1 VKGACPDGT
10 YIKKRLFGGRRTPWQ
25 ARRSVKV
32 ARIPTDI
39 LSNLGETKPVSET
52 TDWKQKYRDSLL
64 EMEAEEKCWRQVEKI
79 LRRLIGRLCAA
90 GMGVDPQLDD
100 ELRALAAANRRNA
113 DAVELERLAQSLTTA
128 VVAVDAT
135 SPVRQ
140 LASPPP
146 QPLAPAPPAPLS
158 PVAAFAAKP
167 NRWDST
173 CSAIAALLECL
184 KKGDPDKSTAQ
195 SLIAELPSAQTDAAL
210 AAIVARTADLIH
222 ERGESLARER
232 LQAAAVLSEVTKRLE
247 EMSSYLTE
255 SNSASRSHFDDTQSL
270 NDTVMSHV
278 RELTDEVSEA
288 TELGLLQS
296 TVSARLES
304 VARQVCDFRARE
316 QNRLLEYNGRA
327 EHMRAR
333 IADLERETQDLHSK
347 LDLEK
352 HGARLDPLTGVAN
365 RKSFDERFA
374 REIAQRVQGA
384 APSVMLLW
392 DIDSFKV
399 VNDSY
404 GHRAGDRVLQSVAAC
419 FTAAL
424 RASDFVARIGGEEFA
439 VLLTGIKLA
448 EAVHVANQT
457 RIAVE
462 ALRFHF
468 RGTPVRVTVSCGMT
482 ELHQDDAS
490 EAAFDRAD
498 GALYRAKN
506 GGKNLCVAA

>member
-1 VKGACPDGT
+1 
-10 YIKKRLFGGRRTPWQ
+10 
-25 ARRSVKV
+25 
-32 ARIPTDI
+32 
-39 LSNLGETKPVSET
+39 VSET

-64 EMEAEEKCWRQVEKI
+64 EMEAEEKRWRQVEQL

-100 ELRALAAANRRNA
+100 ELQALAAANRRNA

-140 LASPPP
+140 LASPAP
-146 QPLAPAPPAPLS
+146 QRLAPLPSLAPMRPAPLT
-158 PVAAFAAKP
+158 PLGAFAAKP

-173 CSAIAALLECL
+173 CTAIAALLERL

-195 SLIAELPSAQTDAAL
+195 NLIAELPSAQTDAAL
-210 AAIVARTADLIH
+210 AAIVARIADLIH

-296 TVSARLES
+296 AVSARLES
-304 VARQVCDFRARE
+304 VAKQVCDFRARE
-316 QNRLLEYNGRA
+316 QNRLLEYNGRT
-327 EHMRAR
+327 EYMRAR
-333 IADLERETQDLHSK
+333 IADLEREAQELHSK

-392 DIDSFKV
+392 DIDSFKII
-399 VNDSY
+399 NDSY

-439 VLLTGIKLA
+439 VLLTGIQLA

-468 RGTPVRVTVSCGMT
+468 RGTPVRVTVSCGIT

-498 GALYRAKN
+498 AALYRAKN